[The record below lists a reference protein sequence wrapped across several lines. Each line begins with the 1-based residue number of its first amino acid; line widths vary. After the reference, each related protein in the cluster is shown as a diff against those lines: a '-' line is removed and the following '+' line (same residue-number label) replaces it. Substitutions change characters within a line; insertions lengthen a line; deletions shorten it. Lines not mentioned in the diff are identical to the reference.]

1 MVSNYLGLY
10 SLCFVIHPMLTGVLR
25 IMKKHGLSGAEFLP
39 IQEKRHSRF
48 AEEMERM
55 ISPEGSYPVIG
66 RSITYRFGSFHA
78 LADAAFLHLLPKS
91 LNPAQVRCGLT
102 SIIQRQLSQA
112 DTFDSAG
119 WLRIGYTGR
128 QIQMSEEY
136 INTGSLY
143 LCMAVFLPLGLS
155 PDDAFWTNPPV
166 EWTAR
171 KAWCGANV
179 GADHA
184 IR

>member
-1 MVSNYLGLY
+1 MHLL
-10 SLCFVIHPMLTGVLR
+10 ML
-25 IMKKHGLSGAEFLP
+25 P
-39 IQEKRHSRF
+39 
-48 AEEMERM
+48 
-55 ISPEGSYPVIG
+55 
-66 RSITYRFGSFHA
+66 
-78 LADAAFLHLLPKS
+78 FLHLLPKS

-143 LCMAVFLPLGLS
+143 LCMAVFYRWDYLRMMPFGLIHQWNGLLG
-155 PDDAFWTNPPV
+155 
-166 EWTAR
+166 
-171 KAWCGANV
+171 KHGAVLMLVQITLYDKVFFMKGCILNGEPIDNLV
-179 GADHA
+179 Y
-184 IR
+184 

>member
-1 MVSNYLGLY
+1 M
-10 SLCFVIHPMLTGVLR
+10 
-25 IMKKHGLSGAEFLP
+25 
-39 IQEKRHSRF
+39 
-48 AEEMERM
+48 
-55 ISPEGSYPVIG
+55 
-66 RSITYRFGSFHA
+66 
-78 LADAAFLHLLPKS
+78 
-91 LNPAQVRCGLT
+91 T

-143 LCMAVFLPLGLS
+143 LCMAGFLPLGLS

>member
-1 MVSNYLGLY
+1 M
-10 SLCFVIHPMLTGVLR
+10 
-25 IMKKHGLSGAEFLP
+25 
-39 IQEKRHSRF
+39 
-48 AEEMERM
+48 
-55 ISPEGSYPVIG
+55 
-66 RSITYRFGSFHA
+66 
-78 LADAAFLHLLPKS
+78 
-91 LNPAQVRCGLT
+91 T

-155 PDDAFWTNPPV
+155 PDDAFGLIHQWNGLLG
-166 EWTAR
+166 
-171 KAWCGANV
+171 KHGAVLMLVQITLYDKVFFMKGYILNGEPIDNLV
-179 GADHA
+179 Y
-184 IR
+184 